1 MSATSAASTSSAAIV
16 PPPRASSLPAPATA
30 VTHDAHA
37 ALEMNPMDSFFGY
50 ALSGAA
56 PTHTSR
62 HDRRLS
68 ADVEAPP
75 AYEEDPSPP
84 EYTKKYEPTTLAMFL
99 FKFGFLFPLFWIIG
113 SCILLTPLSAPAPPS
128 DADVEA
134 AWMPEKTEEERA
146 RIVAHIRSVEVKW
159 AKRCLFALITLLVL
173 AAVAGVASW
182 AVLSRQL

>member
-16 PPPRASSLPAPATA
+16 PPPRTSSLPAPATA

-50 ALSGAA
+50 AINGAA

-99 FKFGFLFPLFWIIG
+99 FKFGF
-113 SCILLTPLSAPAPPS
+113 C
-128 DADVEA
+128 E
-134 AWMPEKTEEERA
+134 
-146 RIVAHIRSVEVKW
+146 
-159 AKRCLFALITLLVL
+159 
-173 AAVAGVASW
+173 
-182 AVLSRQL
+182 

>member
-1 MSATSAASTSSAAIV
+1 MSSASAASTT
-16 PPPRASSLPAPATA
+16 LPAPATA
-30 VTHDAHA
+30 VTHDAHT

-84 EYTKKYEPTTLAMFL
+84 KYTKKYEPTTLAMFL

-134 AWMPEKTEEERA
+134 AWMPEKTPEERA
-146 RIVAHIRSVEVKW
+146 CIVAHIRSVEVKW
-159 AKRCLFALITLLVL
+159 AKRCLFALLTLLVL
-173 AAVAGVASW
+173 GAAAGIAGW
-182 AVLSRQL
+182 AVMSHRA

>member
-1 MSATSAASTSSAAIV
+1 MSSPSAASTSSAAAV
-16 PPPRASSLPAPATA
+16 ALPAPATA

-68 ADVEAPP
+68 ADAEAPP

-84 EYTKKYEPTTLAMFL
+84 DYTAKYEPTTLAMFL

-113 SCILLTPLSAPAPPS
+113 ACILLTPLSAPAAPS
-128 DADVEA
+128 DEDVEA

-159 AKRCLFALITLLVL
+159 AKRCLFAFLTLIILG
-173 AAVAGVASW
+173 AIAGIAGW
-182 AVLSRQL
+182 LILSRRL